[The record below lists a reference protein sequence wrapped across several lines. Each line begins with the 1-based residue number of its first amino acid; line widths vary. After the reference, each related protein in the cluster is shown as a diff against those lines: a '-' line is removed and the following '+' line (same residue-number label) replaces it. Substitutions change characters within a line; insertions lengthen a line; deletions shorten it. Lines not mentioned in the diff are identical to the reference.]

1 MTIQEMARKGGQA
14 SVKKRLGG
22 KTQSEISEMMRL
34 VRMSNPNKKESKKLE
49 RAVDGMVKN
58 LNNNIRK
65 GVNNV

>member
-1 MTIQEMARKGGQA
+1 MTIQELTKKAGLA
-14 SVKKRLGG
+14 SAKKRLGG

>member
-14 SVKKRLGG
+14 SVKKRLGD
-22 KTQSEISEMMRL
+22 KTKSEISEMMRL
-34 VRMSNPNKKESKKLE
+34 VRMSNLNKKESKKLE

-65 GVNNV
+65 EVNNV